1 MHKRG
6 STSENHT
13 KNRVLQRNTDTRIS
27 LFSQYLS
34 GFAGHCPIFRHGGT
48 NPGATYEGRRESDDA
63 LRLALAVGEILSE
76 DGYEV
81 VYTRT
86 NDTTQS
92 VGEKAAIANESGAD
106 LFISIH
112 RNAAARDNLYNGV
125 QTLIYGPGGLREE
138 VAGNIADELETV
150 GFQNLGIDIRPDLVV
165 LNRTKMPAVLVEAG
179 FIDSDK
185 DNQIFDSRFK
195 EMAEAIASGIE
206 DALEEQHDAMRP
218 VYTIQVGAFRNKIY
232 ADNLLLRLKRQ
243 GYPAYLDYA
252 NNLYRV
258 RVGQYDQLDQAV
270 DLEQRLKNRGYTTF
284 LTTR

>member
-1 MHKRG
+1 MAEKIII
-6 STSENHT
+6 
-13 KNRVLQRNTDTRIS
+13 D
-27 LFSQYLS
+27 
-34 GFAGHCPIFRHGGT
+34 AGHGGT

-63 LRLALAVGEILSE
+63 LRLAFAVGEILAE
-76 DGYEV
+76 DGFDV

-86 NDTTQS
+86 DDTTQS
-92 VGEKAAIANESGAD
+92 VVEKAAIANASGAD
-106 LFISIH
+106 LFISLH

-150 GFQNLGIDIRPDLVV
+150 GFQNLGVDIRPDLVV

-185 DNQIFDSRFK
+185 DNQIFDTRFQ
-195 EMAEAIASGIE
+195 ETAEAIASGIE
-206 DALEEQHDAMRP
+206 DALDHSNKMKP
-218 VYTIQVGAFRNKIY
+218 PLYTVQVGAFRNKIY

-243 GYPAYLDYA
+243 GYPAYIDFA

-258 RVGQYDQLDQAV
+258 RVGRYPMLDQAV
-270 DLEQRLKNRGYTTF
+270 DMEQRLKNRGYTTF
-284 LTTR
+284 LTTTS